1 MKFISSI
8 IYIITLLF
16 SFAQN
21 TSATSNIREGE
32 ILFIASYNSDTKYN
46 YESIREFIQLYSQI
60 DSVQTVAVENMNAT
74 ELTDANQWTHC
85 VEQLIQKHDN
95 IKLLILL
102 GGEAWNGYL
111 NSKNKEVAKLP
122 ALCAMA
128 SRYGFTQPTENESI
142 HTYIP
147 KIIDFMEVM
156 KGTNVKACYAY
167 QYDVEKNINL
177 IRHFYPDLKKLAL
190 LTDNTYS
197 GLTQQTQVRT
207 VIEQKF
213 PELQTSYIDGR
224 TLTTEEAVEK
234 VKELSAHTVMMLG
247 IWRIDCKDI
256 YFIDNAY
263 YAFKAVNNQLPVFTM
278 TSTGLG
284 YWAIGGY
291 TPIYDNIPERLVRKA
306 YQILNSSTEVGQELT
321 CLPETYRFDYNKLTR
336 YHLDKV
342 SLPSNSI
349 IINKKLTVFQVYK
362 KQMEIILFI
371 FIALLIAL
379 IISLFFYF
387 KMRRLKNNLESLA
400 NQLQKD
406 KIALSE
412 SQTLLTAAKESA
424 EKANQMK
431 STFVSN
437 ISHEIRTPLNA
448 IVGFSSL
455 LVNSIDIT
463 EEQEEYAEIIK
474 TNSDLLLQLI
484 SDVLDISR
492 LESTRT
498 HFTYEYSDIVNQCKS
513 IIALINLNKK
523 NNVDIV
529 FECNDENYML
539 YTDSL
544 RLQQVIT
551 NLLNNALK
559 FTSHGGKITLS
570 YKEVSAENMIYFS
583 VTDTGIG
590 IPKEKQDKIFEP
602 FEKLDEFKQGTG
614 LGLSICKHI
623 VKQMGGDIWIDYTY
637 DNGARFIFTHP
648 INK

>member
-21 TSATSNIREGE
+21 TFATSNIREGE

-128 SRYGFTQPTENESI
+128 SRYGFTQPTESESI
-142 HTYIP
+142 QTYIP

-321 CLPETYRFDYNKLTR
+321 CLPETYRFDYNKLTS

>member
-128 SRYGFTQPTENESI
+128 SRYGFTQPTESESI
-142 HTYIP
+142 QTYIP

-291 TPIYDNIPERLVRKA
+291 TPIYDNIPERLVSIS
-306 YQILNSSTEVGQELT
+306 YQILNSSTYV
-321 CLPETYRFDYNKLTR
+321 
-336 YHLDKV
+336 
-342 SLPSNSI
+342 
-349 IINKKLTVFQVYK
+349 
-362 KQMEIILFI
+362 
-371 FIALLIAL
+371 
-379 IISLFFYF
+379 
-387 KMRRLKNNLESLA
+387 
-400 NQLQKD
+400 
-406 KIALSE
+406 
-412 SQTLLTAAKESA
+412 
-424 EKANQMK
+424 
-431 STFVSN
+431 
-437 ISHEIRTPLNA
+437 
-448 IVGFSSL
+448 
-455 LVNSIDIT
+455 
-463 EEQEEYAEIIK
+463 
-474 TNSDLLLQLI
+474 
-484 SDVLDISR
+484 
-492 LESTRT
+492 
-498 HFTYEYSDIVNQCKS
+498 
-513 IIALINLNKK
+513 
-523 NNVDIV
+523 
-529 FECNDENYML
+529 
-539 YTDSL
+539 
-544 RLQQVIT
+544 
-551 NLLNNALK
+551 
-559 FTSHGGKITLS
+559 
-570 YKEVSAENMIYFS
+570 
-583 VTDTGIG
+583 
-590 IPKEKQDKIFEP
+590 
-602 FEKLDEFKQGTG
+602 
-614 LGLSICKHI
+614 
-623 VKQMGGDIWIDYTY
+623 
-637 DNGARFIFTHP
+637 
-648 INK
+648 

>member
-1 MKFISSI
+1 M
-8 IYIITLLF
+8 
-16 SFAQN
+16 
-21 TSATSNIREGE
+21 
-32 ILFIASYNSDTKYN
+32 
-46 YESIREFIQLYSQI
+46 
-60 DSVQTVAVENMNAT
+60 
-74 ELTDANQWTHC
+74 
-85 VEQLIQKHDN
+85 
-95 IKLLILL
+95 
-102 GGEAWNGYL
+102 
-111 NSKNKEVAKLP
+111 
-122 ALCAMA
+122 
-128 SRYGFTQPTENESI
+128 
-142 HTYIP
+142 
-147 KIIDFMEVM
+147 
-156 KGTNVKACYAY
+156 
-167 QYDVEKNINL
+167 
-177 IRHFYPDLKKLAL
+177 
-190 LTDNTYS
+190 
-197 GLTQQTQVRT
+197 
-207 VIEQKF
+207 
-213 PELQTSYIDGR
+213 
-224 TLTTEEAVEK
+224 
-234 VKELSAHTVMMLG
+234 
-247 IWRIDCKDI
+247 
-256 YFIDNAY
+256 
-263 YAFKAVNNQLPVFTM
+263 NNQLPVFTR

-291 TPIYDNIPERLVRKA
+291 TPIDDNIPERLVRKA

-321 CLPETYRFDYNKLTR
+321 CLPETYRFDYNKLTS

-551 NLLNNALK
+551 NLLNNAL
-559 FTSHGGKITLS
+559 
-570 YKEVSAENMIYFS
+570 
-583 VTDTGIG
+583 
-590 IPKEKQDKIFEP
+590 
-602 FEKLDEFKQGTG
+602 
-614 LGLSICKHI
+614 
-623 VKQMGGDIWIDYTY
+623 
-637 DNGARFIFTHP
+637 
-648 INK
+648 